1 MYGVLHRM
9 ADRFYLECEKCD
21 GVATIEHDQDHHF
34 YQIKFCP
41 FCGAESLIEE
51 EDAVF
56 DNEENEDDWN

>member
-1 MYGVLHRM
+1 M
-9 ADRFYLECEKCD
+9 ADN
-21 GVATIEHDQDHHF
+21 
-34 YQIKFCP
+34 QIKLKCPHCDAEYKIKWQDEDVEPTTCP

>member
-1 MYGVLHRM
+1 MDNLIK
-9 ADRFYLECEKCD
+9 LKCPHCD
-21 GVATIEHDQDHHF
+21 AEYKIEWEDED
-34 YQIKFCP
+34 IEPTTCP

>member
-1 MYGVLHRM
+1 MTNQTKL
-9 ADRFYLECEKCD
+9 KCHHCD
-21 GVATIEHDQDHHF
+21 AEYFIKWDDDYIEPTT
-34 YQIKFCP
+34 CP